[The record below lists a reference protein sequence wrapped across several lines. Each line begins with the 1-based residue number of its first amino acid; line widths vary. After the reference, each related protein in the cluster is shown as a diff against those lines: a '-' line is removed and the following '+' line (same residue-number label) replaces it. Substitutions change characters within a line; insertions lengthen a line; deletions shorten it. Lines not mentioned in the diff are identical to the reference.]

1 MKLKNQNQAD
11 IETFYNNTVLLLL
24 ILVTGLLE
32 KEFHIYT
39 MVPFLPKKITL
50 RVSNFAGTNF
60 CKDSNFKYFAGIKF
74 HEFRNNCC
82 GN

>member
-11 IETFYNNTVLLLL
+11 IETFYNNTVVLLL

-39 MVPFLPKKITL
+39 MVPFLPKKKL
-50 RVSNFAGTNF
+50 
-60 CKDSNFKYFAGIKF
+60 
-74 HEFRNNCC
+74 H
-82 GN
+82 

>member
-1 MKLKNQNQAD
+1 MKLKKQNQAD
-11 IETFYNNTVLLLL
+11 IETFYNNTVVLLL

-39 MVPFLPKKITL
+39 MVPFLPKKNYI
-50 RVSNFAGTNF
+50 
-60 CKDSNFKYFAGIKF
+60 KGIKF
-74 HEFRNNCC
+74 R